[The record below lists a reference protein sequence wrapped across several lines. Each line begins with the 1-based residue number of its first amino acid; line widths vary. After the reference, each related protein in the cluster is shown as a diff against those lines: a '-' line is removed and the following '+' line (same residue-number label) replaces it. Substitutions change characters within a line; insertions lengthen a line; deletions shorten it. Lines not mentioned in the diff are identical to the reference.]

1 MRLCK
6 ILCSS
11 HEISVHR
18 DKHLHDRTALLSQV
32 KYAFLMRIA
41 YLTFLASFLP
51 ANVVKNR
58 RNVEINHISPFT
70 GFLDESCL
78 RRLDV
83 VGRLSSPNADPP
95 LMTRQARAK
104 MTSPGHH
111 IVLRYGTQRRPE
123 NVKNISH
130 LYHKHL
136 SHFCFRIEGQGLL
149 HELFETT
156 FVSYISI
163 STTSGELFWTSNLQS

>member
-1 MRLCK
+1 M
-6 ILCSS
+6 
-11 HEISVHR
+11 
-18 DKHLHDRTALLSQV
+18 
-32 KYAFLMRIA
+32 
-41 YLTFLASFLP
+41 
-51 ANVVKNR
+51 
-58 RNVEINHISPFT
+58 EINHISPFT

-111 IVLRYGTQRRPE
+111 IVLRDMGHVLKTSKTY
-123 NVKNISH
+123 H
-130 LYHKHL
+130 LYHQHL
-136 SHFCFRIEGQGLL
+136 SPFCFHIEGQGLL

-156 FVSYISI
+156 FVSYIST
-163 STTSGELFWTSNLQS
+163 STTSGDLFWTSNLLEDKIATLQEKRKCL